1 MKSIIRLFFS
11 SIAALATFYF
21 VGLVPFSII
30 LQGGQLLWV
39 RILGSL
45 LCTAVVTRYVWR
57 HSASLTQ
64 GLAISVV
71 MGALVTGGIGFTV
84 GFFGPMIFAP
94 GANQGPMLGIF
105 FTGPL
110 GVVAGAIGGGI
121 YWRARVRRAGADNPN
136 HGDV

>member
-1 MKSIIRLFFS
+1 MKSTIRLFIS
-11 SIAALATFYF
+11 AIAALATFYF
-21 VGLVPFSII
+21 VSLVPFSII

-45 LCTAVVTRYVWR
+45 LCTTVVTRYVWR
-57 HSASLTQ
+57 RSASLTQ
-64 GLAISVV
+64 GLAIFVV
-71 MGALVTGGIGFTV
+71 MGALVTGGIGFTA

-110 GVVAGAIGGGI
+110 GVVVGAIGGGI
-121 YWRARVRRAGADNPN
+121 YWRARVRRAESDNPKQ
-136 HGDV
+136 GDD